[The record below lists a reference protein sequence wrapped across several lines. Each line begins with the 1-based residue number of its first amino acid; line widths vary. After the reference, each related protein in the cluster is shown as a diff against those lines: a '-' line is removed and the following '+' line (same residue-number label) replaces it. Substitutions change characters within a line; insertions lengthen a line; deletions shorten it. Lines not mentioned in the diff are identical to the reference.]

1 MDGGSPPGGRPA
13 RPMPCEQPPG
23 LPEELPDDPAALKAI
38 IADLELSNAALREV
52 LAVLSR
58 GAGPHQR

>member
-1 MDGGSPPGGRPA
+1 
-13 RPMPCEQPPG
+13 MPCEQPPG